1 LSRRKRSTAGD
12 DIHLRPP
19 LPADHLEIAA
29 IIAALIPRH
38 LGHGLGDEGIA
49 ILREHTKEGI
59 IGAKLAGIGHVVW
72 SPALVAV
79 SGARIVGFGAVRDD
93 THITQLHVIEDRHG
107 RGIGHRIARA
117 LIAEIVR
124 RHPRAREV
132 TLSAAEGALVAYLRM
147 GFRPIGP
154 RFNWHGIVAQP
165 MALPLPRFGSDN

>member
-1 LSRRKRSTAGD
+1 LSRQRQPTAGD

-29 IIAALIPRH
+29 IVASLIPRH
-38 LGHGLGDEGIA
+38 LGRGIGDEGIA
-49 ILREHTKEGI
+49 ILRENTKEGVV
-59 IGAKLAGIGHVVW
+59 GAKLGGISHVVW

-79 SGARIVGFGAVRDD
+79 WGARIVGFGAVRDD
-93 THITQLHVIEDRHG
+93 THITQLHVIEDLHG

-117 LIAEIVR
+117 LIAEILR

-165 MALPLPRFGSDN
+165 MALSLPRFGSDN